1 MNNLQ
6 LERNKS
12 ILAKYLPDNTV
23 DVIVQWIYHYDFKL
37 KIKKSRASKYGDYR
51 PPLKGGNHQIT
62 INHDMNKYAFLIT
75 LVHEVAHLTN
85 WNKHKNRVKP
95 HGEEWKNEFKILM
108 QPFIREEVF
117 PPDVLSALTQYMRD
131 PAASS
136 CSDPHL
142 MRVLKQYDVRLNTI
156 LLEELPFN
164 TIFMY
169 SRGRYFVKGEKIRTR
184 FKCVE
189 LKTKREYLFSPL
201 AEVYLVKNEL
211 FTHS

>member
-1 MNNLQ
+1 MNPQ
-6 LERNKS
+6 LERNKN
-12 ILAKYLPDNTV
+12 ILAKYLPDHTV
-23 DVIVQWIYHYDFKL
+23 DVITEWIYVYDFKL

-51 PPLKGGNHQIT
+51 PPVKGANHQIT

-85 WNKHKNRVKP
+85 WNKNKNRVKP
-95 HGEEWKNEFKILM
+95 HGEEWKNEFKVLM
-108 QPFIREEVF
+108 APFIREEIF
-117 PPDVLSALTQYMRD
+117 PPDVLSALTRYMRD

-142 MRVLKQYDVRLNTI
+142 MRVLKQYDVRVNTV
-156 LLEELPFN
+156 LLEELPPN
-164 TIFMY
+164 AVFMY
-169 SRGRYFVKGEKIRTR
+169 SQGRYFVKGEKIRTR
-184 FKCVE
+184 FKCLE

-211 FTHS
+211 FTGR

>member
-1 MNNLQ
+1 MNPQ
-6 LERNKS
+6 LERNKA
-12 ILAKYLPDNTV
+12 ILTKYLPDNTV
-23 DVIVQWIYHYDFKL
+23 DIIAGWIFHYDFKL

-51 PPLKGGNHQIT
+51 PPLKGTNHQIT

-85 WNKHKNRVKP
+85 WNKHRNRVKP
-95 HGEEWKNEFKILM
+95 HGEEWKSEFKVLM
-108 QPFIREEVF
+108 QPFINEEVF
-117 PPDVLSALTQYMRD
+117 PPDVLSALTRYMRD

-142 MRVLKQYDVRLNTI
+142 MRVLKQYDVRVNTV
-156 LLEELPFN
+156 LLEELPAN

-169 SRGRYFVKGEKIRTR
+169 SQGRYFVKGEKIRTR

-211 FTHS
+211 FTSP